1 MATNLSGGG
10 GSEFGGE
17 TERFHDG
24 QVSFDRAHGSS
35 LNLGI
40 FEHVTSLPVQHAVN
54 TSDGLEGK
62 YKELQIS
69 WAFPVKGFGYG
80 EKVKG

>member
-1 MATNLSGGG
+1 MATVAIEPTNLSGSG

-17 TERFHDG
+17 TERLHDG
-24 QVSFDRAHGSS
+24 QVSFDHAHGSS

-69 WAFPVKGFGYG
+69 
-80 EKVKG
+80 